1 MQAWNKVRI
10 PELLYIDEDEYLI
23 SVAMNRRHLTEGQ
36 KAVLANEYMK
46 GLSKKRES
54 EAGKKEVTIR
64 EIKRGNID
72 EETVSPSYE
81 EQERSRKKA
90 SNKFNKGN
98 ISSGTVADK
107 IN

>member
-1 MQAWNKVRI
+1 
-10 PELLYIDEDEYLI
+10 
-23 SVAMNRRHLTEGQ
+23 MNRRHLTEGQ

-81 EQERSRKKA
+81 EQERSRKIA
-90 SNKFNKGN
+90 SERWKVSEWKVLTNFGD
-98 ISSGTVADK
+98 SLREW
-107 IN
+107 